1 MLATW
6 VKTLYIAAVCVKWKK
21 EGLIFATPSSPVRSA
36 QISSL
41 KTSHSNN
48 IMYQINPLNIYQ
60 KTNSITSEN
69 KWSWQCLNSV
79 IENEFQKNSEMTKSF
94 IKGNKIN
101 HKDWKRKQTW
111 DNIKQSTLPG
121 CQYQQQYHFSKY
133 IWRISWGFV

>member
-1 MLATW
+1 MLSFVPINLHRCW
-6 VKTLYIAAVCVKWKK
+6 PHELKHYIAAVCVKWKK

-69 KWSWQCLNSV
+69 K
-79 IENEFQKNSEMTKSF
+79 
-94 IKGNKIN
+94 
-101 HKDWKRKQTW
+101 
-111 DNIKQSTLPG
+111 
-121 CQYQQQYHFSKY
+121 
-133 IWRISWGFV
+133 